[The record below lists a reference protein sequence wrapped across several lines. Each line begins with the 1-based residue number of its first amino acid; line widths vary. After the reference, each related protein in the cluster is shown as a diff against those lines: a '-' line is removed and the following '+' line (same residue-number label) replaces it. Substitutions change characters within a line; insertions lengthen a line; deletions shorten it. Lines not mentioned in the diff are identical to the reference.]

1 MKTLGQDPE
10 SPEIEYDLQ
19 RNIVY
24 KGKSSITN
32 GYFDF
37 SFVVPK
43 DIAFNIGKGKIS
55 YYAYNDIS
63 DAYGYDTNFR
73 IGGINPN
80 GITDNEGPQLE
91 LFLND
96 ESFVSGGITDE
107 TPVLILKAFD
117 ENGINTVG
125 NGIGHDITAIIDDKT
140 AEPIVLNDY
149 YSSELDSYQAG
160 EIRYQLSALE
170 PGKHNLSVKVWDVNN
185 NSSSVRIEFNVQEKK
200 APILDKV
207 YNYPNPFSTRTEFM
221 FEHNQSCSFLD
232 AQIQVYTISGK
243 LVKTI
248 SRTIDT
254 KGFRVD
260 GIDWDGMDD
269 FGDPLAKGVYI
280 YRLKIKNDLGETA
293 EKTEKLV
300 ILR

>member
-43 DIAFNIGKGKIS
+43 DIALNIGKGKIS
-55 YYAYNDIS
+55 YYAYNS
-63 DAYGYDTNFR
+63 LADAYGYDTNFR

-80 GITDNEGPQLE
+80 GIVDNEGPQLE

-96 ESFVSGGITDE
+96 ENFVSGGISDE
-107 TPVLILKAFD
+107 TPVLILKAYD

-125 NGIGHDITAIIDDKT
+125 NGIGHDITAIVDDKT
-140 AEPIVLNDY
+140 ADPIVLNDY
-149 YSSELDSYQAG
+149 YISDLDSYQSG
-160 EIRYQLSALE
+160 EIRYQLAKLE
-170 PGKHNLSVKVWDVNN
+170 PGEHSLSAKVWDVNN
-185 NSSSVRIEFNVQEKK
+185 NSSSVRIQFIVQEKRE
-200 APILDKV
+200 PQLDKV
-207 YNYPNPFSTRTEFM
+207 YNYPNPFSSRTEFM

-248 SRTIDT
+248 SETIDS
-254 KGFRVD
+254 KGFRVS

-269 FGDPLAKGVYI
+269 FGDPLAKGVYV
-280 YRLKIKNDLGETA
+280 YRVKIKNDLGETA